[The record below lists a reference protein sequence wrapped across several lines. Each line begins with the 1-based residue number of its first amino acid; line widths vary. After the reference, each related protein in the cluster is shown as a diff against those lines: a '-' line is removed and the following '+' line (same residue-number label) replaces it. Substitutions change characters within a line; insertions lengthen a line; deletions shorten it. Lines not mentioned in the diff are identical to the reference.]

1 MMKSKFKFIIFIFAM
16 LLFLVPKNNSLIQ
29 AGEKE
34 EPINY
39 SNNYEGLYNKVKDG
53 VIVIHNVT
61 NKGISV
67 GTGMIYKEDSSLIYS
82 ITNYHVIDDFQ
93 KIYIDFN
100 NGEYKEA
107 FYVGGDEY
115 MDIAVLACPK
125 PSVYKVL
132 TFGNSKYTKIGEEV
146 MAVGNPVS
154 STLEYTVTK
163 GIISNLD
170 VEISYGDFYKDR
182 HVTMVD
188 MSLNPG
194 NSGGPTFNIYGQVI
208 GVNSIKYTNDGK
220 DYFEGLN
227 FMIPINDALMVAN
240 RIEHHK
246 YHTFVRPYMGN
257 GSFYNI
263 IDFPLYQK
271 LEVGIPKDLL
281 EGVYISSLDKERNPL
296 LDCGIKEHSVI
307 IELAGQ
313 KVENLVQLR
322 RILYFL
328 NIYQQVEIKYLDLN
342 EDAAVIKTANIK
354 INALVFE
361 GGN

>member
-1 MMKSKFKFIIFIFAM
+1 MKSKFKIIAFIFTM
-16 LLFLVPKNNSLIQ
+16 LLFLVPMNTSLIE

-39 SNNYEGLYNKVKDG
+39 SNNYEALYNEVKDG
-53 VIVIHNVT
+53 VIVIHNAT
-61 NKGISV
+61 NNGFSV
-67 GTGMIYKEDSSLIYS
+67 GTGMIYKEDSSLVYI
-82 ITNYHVIDDFQ
+82 ITNYHVVKNYK
-93 KIYIDFN
+93 KIHLDFN
-100 NGEYKEA
+100 NGEHKEA

-132 TFGNSKYTKIGEEV
+132 TFGNSNYTKVGEEV
-146 MAVGNPVS
+146 MAVGNPVT
-154 STLEYTVTK
+154 STLEYSVTK

-170 VEISYGDFYKDR
+170 VEINYGDFYKDR

-194 NSGGPTFNIYGQVI
+194 NSGGPTFNVYGQVI
-208 GVNSIKYTNDGK
+208 GVNSIKYTTDGD
-220 DYFEGLN
+220 DYYEGLN
-227 FMIPINDALMVAN
+227 FMIPINDALMVVN
-240 RIEHHK
+240 RIENHK
-246 YHTFVRPYMGN
+246 YHTFVRPYIGN
-257 GSFYNI
+257 GSFYNVT
-263 IDFPLYQK
+263 DYPLFQRNELGFPTSLTS
-271 LEVGIPKDLL
+271 
-281 EGVYISSLDKERNPL
+281 GVYLATLDKTNNPL
-296 LDCGIKEHSVI
+296 VDAGVNEHSVI

-313 KVENLVQLR
+313 KVESLVQLR

-328 NIYQQVEIKYLDLN
+328 NVYQKVEIKYIDLN
-342 EDAAVIKTANIK
+342 EDNAVKTTKVA